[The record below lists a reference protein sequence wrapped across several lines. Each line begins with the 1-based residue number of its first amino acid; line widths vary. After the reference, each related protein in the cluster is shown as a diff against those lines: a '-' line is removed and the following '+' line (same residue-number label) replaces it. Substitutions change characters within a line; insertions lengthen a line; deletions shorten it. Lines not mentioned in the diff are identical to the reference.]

1 MLELRLVDG
10 NGHTVTVP
18 FIDTVLKVDDASAD
32 AVAQLLLE
40 GPAKTHVAHVHC
52 LIREHA
58 EGLSPVERELSLARI
73 RSIRASDYR
82 VTRHAV

>member
-10 NGHTVTVP
+10 NGYTVTVP
-18 FIDTVLKVDDASAD
+18 NVDTVLKVDDGSAD

-40 GPAKTHVAHVHC
+40 GPAKAHVAHVHY

-58 EGLSPVERELSLARI
+58 EACNPVERELSLDRI
-73 RSIRASDYR
+73 RSIHVSDYR
-82 VTRHAV
+82 VQRRAV